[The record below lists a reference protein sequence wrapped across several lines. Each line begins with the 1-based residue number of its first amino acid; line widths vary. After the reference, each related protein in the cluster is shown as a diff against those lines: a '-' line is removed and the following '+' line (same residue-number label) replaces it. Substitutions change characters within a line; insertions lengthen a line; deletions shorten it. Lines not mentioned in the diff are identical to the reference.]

1 MKMRKSYFHRVH
13 EYTQT
18 RFWINNPTTK
28 EAHVSIAHGAINC
41 TTNPTYAGK
50 MLRHPDMRE
59 TALEWVREALAET
72 QDESKAAAIVQRKSI
87 KNLLDIWLPVYEA
100 APGKEGFVSLQV
112 DPFMEDDPQNI
123 IDEALDTISLGPNV
137 LAKIPVTE
145 AGLLAIDFLVRKN
158 VPIIATEIMSIS
170 QVTAAC
176 ETYAKASRESGNE
189 PAYFVTN
196 IAGIFDDCLRMQNEA
211 GHINI
216 EPDMLFQAGTALG
229 KKQYRLMTERG
240 YPGIMLGG
248 GARGLHHFTE
258 FVGGKAHITINWKN
272 CADDLVEKDEAVI
285 CRMDNPTPEYVIDA
299 LMKAP
304 DFAKAYIDGA
314 IEVSEFA
321 DFAPVELFR
330 SQFLS
335 GWQVLLDEVKAVKEG
350 K

>member
-1 MKMRKSYFHRVH
+1 MRKSYFHRVH

-59 TALEWVREALAET
+59 TALEWVREALSQT
-72 QDESKAAAIVQRKSI
+72 GDESKAAAIVQRKAI
-87 KNLLDIWLPVYEA
+87 KNLLDIWLAVFKA

-112 DPFMEDDPQNI
+112 DPFKEEDPKNI
-123 IDEALDTISLGPNV
+123 IDEALETMSLGPNI

-145 AGLLAIDFLVRKN
+145 AGLEAIDFLVRKN
-158 VPIIATEIMSIS
+158 VPTIATEIMSIS

-176 ETYAKASRESGNE
+176 ETYRKASRESGHE

-196 IAGIFDDCLRMQNEA
+196 IAGIFDDCLKMQNAA
-211 GHINI
+211 GEISI
-216 EPDMLFQAGTALG
+216 DPDILFQAGTALG
-229 KKQYRLMTERG
+229 KKQYRLMKERG

-258 FVGGKAHITINWKN
+258 FVGGRAHITINWKG
-272 CADDLVEKDEAVI
+272 CADELVEKDGAVI
-285 CRMDNPTPEYVIDA
+285 SRMDNPTPEYVIDA

-304 DFAKAYIDGA
+304 DFAMAYIDGA
-314 IEVSEFA
+314 IEAKAFA

-335 GWQVLLDEVKAVKEG
+335 GWQVLLEEIKAVKEG